1 MGNGQFNRALP
12 LLERSLSIMKE
23 NLPGEHLDLKNG
35 EIICTVQ
42 RLRDFMSNSKRNVS
56 ITDGQ
61 FVLFVLSKLHGPLH
75 ITQVFKTPGNSLITK
90 DEEAALCEFTV
101 KGYLCAC

>member
-23 NLPGEHLDLKNG
+23 NVPGGHLDLANG
-35 EIICTVQ
+35 EIICTLQ
-42 RLRDFMSNSKRNVS
+42 CLRDFMSNSKRNVS

-61 FVLFVLSKLHGPLH
+61 FVLFDLSKLNGPLH
-75 ITQVFKTPGNSLITK
+75 ITQVFKTAGNSLITK
-90 DEEAALCEFTV
+90 DEEAALCEFML